1 MRGSSQR
8 HAGLAVIPM
17 SSRPN
22 LLILLPDQMRA
33 DALGFMGNPV
43 CRTPHFD
50 RLAAGGVVFEQFFT
64 TFPKCVPA
72 RASLTTGRY
81 CHTDGWRS
89 VSQTLDPGQPN
100 LLRTL
105 RETGYQTAVF
115 GKNHCWHAEDWD
127 RLDFQSYKEP
137 MEAHLEGRRGSV
149 PPSFDGPGRRPAE
162 LHGGWHY
169 SGNGTRHMADEAFT
183 DQAIEFL
190 TQRREPERP
199 FFLQLNWESP
209 HTQYGVEEPWFSLYD
224 REMLPVLPHH
234 LPRNASLPMRAQRE
248 FRTGLEDDPAACH
261 EVQATYYG
269 MISKVD
275 HLCGR
280 VLDALEQ
287 SGQREN
293 TIILFLSDHG
303 DYAGQY
309 GLAEKYDTH
318 FSDCLLQVPCVL
330 AGPGVPGGKRVA
342 SLGDIASLAPT
353 LIELLDV
360 KRLPG
365 MHGASLLP
373 LSGGDAGPGAV
384 FATGGHE
391 PEMRARFA
399 AVHAP
404 SHRASDHYF
413 GKSETYLRSPES
425 MARAQMVRTNTHKL
439 VVHETGERELYDLVT
454 DPFEMNNCQGDPTYG
469 LIVADLME
477 RLVAWNIRTMRDQPY
492 LANFTV

>member
-1 MRGSSQR
+1 M
-8 HAGLAVIPM
+8 PD
-17 SSRPN
+17 RPN
-22 LLILLPDQMRA
+22 LLILLPDEMRA

-50 RLAAGGVVFEQFFT
+50 RLAARGVGFDRFFT

-72 RASLTTGRY
+72 RASLMTGRY

-89 VSQTLDPGQPN
+89 VSQTLEPAQPN

-105 RETGYQTAVF
+105 RQAGYETAVF

-127 RLDFQSYKEP
+127 RLDYHSYREP
-137 MEAHLEGRRGSV
+137 MDVHLTGRRGTV
-149 PPSFDGPGRRPAE
+149 AATFDGPGRRPAD
-162 LHGGWHY
+162 LHHGWHY
-169 SGNGTRHMADEAFT
+169 LGNGTRHRADEGFT
-183 DQAIEFL
+183 DQAIDFL
-190 TQRREPERP
+190 THRRDPGRP

-209 HTQYGVEEPWFSLYD
+209 HTQYGVEEPWFSMYD
-224 REMLPVLPHH
+224 RDSLPEWPHH
-234 LPRNASLPMRAQRE
+234 LPRQASLPVRAQRE
-248 FRTGLEDDPAACH
+248 FRTGLADDPAACR

-280 VLDALEQ
+280 ILDTLEQ
-287 SGQREN
+287 SDLLEN
-293 TIILFLSDHG
+293 TVVLFLSDHG

-330 AGPGVPGGKRVA
+330 AGPALPVGQRIG

-353 LIELLDV
+353 LIELLGVD
-360 KRLPG
+360 RLPG
-365 MHGASLLP
+365 MHGTSLMP
-373 LSGGDAGPGAV
+373 VIRGEAGPDAV

-399 AVHAP
+399 AVHGP
-404 SHRASDHYF
+404 KHFPGDHYF
-413 GKSETYLRSPES
+413 GKSETYLRCPDS
-425 MARAQMVRTNTHKL
+425 MARAQMIRTTTHKL
-439 VVHETGERELYDLVT
+439 VVHETGERELYDLAV
-454 DPFEMNNCQGDPTYG
+454 DPFEMNNVWGSPDHALT
-469 LIVADLME
+469 VADLLE
-477 RLVAWNIRTMRDQPY
+477 RLVAWNVRTQRDQPF
-492 LANFTV
+492 LADFTV